1 MQFDEKKRSIYM
13 TTLIIVIGLVFMII
27 TGYYITSGVS
37 GGSSVEMAID
47 REIDQCYEEKG
58 LD

>member
-1 MQFDEKKRSIYM
+1 MQLEKKKRNIYL
-13 TTLIIVIGLVFMII
+13 TTLIIAIGLAFMIV

-47 REIDQCYEEKG
+47 KEIDQCYEDKG
-58 LD
+58 LE

>member
-37 GGSSVEMAID
+37 GGSSTEMAID
-47 REIDQCYEEKG
+47 REIDKCYEEKG
-58 LD
+58 LE